1 MKLAKGERPTK
12 NETRNKEV
20 LAEAYGKRNWNSSY
34 TNEENFE
41 YYRRGGYGSRKYGT
55 WEVAIFSLPIMISFL
70 ADYDLTGFYLGFSL
84 LIAPILVSMLRQFTY
99 IEWVQEINKPRG
111 VLKLLEAVHLHRH
124 EENLP
129 AEEETYYLV
138 VEIVR
143 SPELLRAMSG
153 SRIRGSAAPELDGLS
168 ENQKKKL
175 EHLDYM
181 EMRGF
186 DVAILKEKILA
197 GQADIF
203 DEDE

>member
-1 MKLAKGERPTK
+1 M
-12 NETRNKEV
+12 EV
-20 LAEAYGKRNWNSSY
+20 
-34 TNEENFE
+34 
-41 YYRRGGYGSRKYGT
+41 
-55 WEVAIFSLPIMISFL
+55 
-70 ADYDLTGFYLGFSL
+70 
-84 LIAPILVSMLRQFTY
+84 
-99 IEWVQEINKPRG
+99 NKPRG
-111 VLKLLEAVHLHRH
+111 IIKLLEAVHLHRH

-129 AEEETYYLV
+129 AEEEVYYLV
-138 VEIVR
+138 VEIIR
-143 SPELLRAMSG
+143 SPELVRAMSG

-186 DVAILKEKILA
+186 EVAILKEKILA